1 MAFKKDNKIKSN
13 FTKIT
18 IGLASPEEILENS
31 YGEVLKPE
39 TINYRTYKPERDGL
53 FCERIF
59 GPTKDYECHCGKYKR
74 IRYKGIVCDRCG
86 VEVTEKKVR
95 RERCG
100 HIQLVVPIAHIWYFR
115 SLPNKIGYLLG
126 MPTKKLDAVIYYER
140 YVVIQQGVLEGKDD
154 APQVCDLLSE
164 EEYLDIL
171 DKLPKGNQEL
181 DDTDPKKFI
190 AKMGADAIRDLLMQL
205 DLDKLSYELRDRA
218 GKDSSQQRKN
228 EALKRLQVV
237 ESFRNSRGRNKPE
250 WMIMTILPV
259 IPPELRPLV
268 PLDGGRFA
276 TSDLNDLYRRV
287 IIRNNRL
294 KRLIEIK
301 APDVILRNEKR
312 MLQEAV
318 DSLFDNSRKSSA
330 VKTDSNRPLKSL
342 SDSLKGKQGRFRQNL
357 LGKRVDYSARS
368 VIVVGPELKMGECG
382 LPKLMAAE
390 LYKPFIIRK
399 LIERGIVKTV
409 KSAKKIVDRKEPV
422 IWDILEYVMK
432 GHPVLLNRA
441 PTLHRLGI
449 QAFQPKM
456 IEGKAIQLHPLACTA
471 FNADFDGDQMAVHL
485 PLSNEAVLEAQ
496 TLMLQSHNILNPA
509 NGAPITVP
517 SQDMVLGLYYITKLR
532 PGAKGTGL
540 TFYGPE
546 EAIVAYNEKRV
557 DIHAPIKV
565 RIKDVMSQAQY
576 EEEKHKLE
584 SGATGASGEFAAR
597 TRGRSK
603 KTAEVQNVAAGAEQD
618 NGIHYYYHI
627 IETSV
632 GRVITNEIIPEEVG
646 FFNDIISKKTLR
658 DIISNVIKATGF
670 ARACMFLDGIKNLG
684 YKMAYEGGLSFN
696 LDDIIIPKEKE
707 DIVAQGNSE
716 VEQIT
721 NNYNMGFITDTERY
735 NQVIDT
741 WTHANNDLKRT
752 LMKQMTEADQGFNAV
767 FMMLDSGARGSADQI
782 AQLAG
787 MRGLMAKPQKAGAEG
802 AQIIENPI
810 LSNFK
815 EGMSVL
821 EYFISTHGAR
831 KGLADTALKT
841 ADAGYLT
848 RRLVDVSHDVIIN
861 EEDCGTLRGLECRA
875 LKSGD
880 EVISKLSERILG
892 RVSVHDIIHPTTGK
906 LIVSAGEEI
915 TEDIANEIENSPIE
929 MVEIRSVL
937 TCESKKGVCMKCY
950 GRNLA
955 TGRMVQKG
963 EAVGV
968 IAAQSIGEPGTQLT
982 LRTFHAGGVAGN
994 AAANAS
1000 IVAKNA
1006 ARLEFD
1012 ELRTV
1017 DFVDEN
1023 SNAAKMV
1030 VGRLAE
1036 VRFID
1041 ENTGIVL
1048 STQNVPYGSTLY
1060 CGDGDHVD
1068 KGKLVAKWD
1077 PFNAVIVTESA
1088 GTIQFE
1094 DVTEGVSYRVESDEA
1109 TGLREIIII
1118 ESKDKL
1124 HVPVCHIIGEN
1135 GEIERTYN
1143 FPIGGHVVVEDGQ
1156 KLKAGDVLVKIPRA
1170 VGKAGDIT
1178 GGLPRVTELF
1188 EARNPSNPAVVSEI
1202 DGEVTMG
1209 KLKRGNRE
1217 IIITSKLGEVKKY
1230 LVPLSKQI
1238 LVQENDYVRAGTPL
1252 SDGAITPADILSI
1265 KGPTA
1270 VQEYIVNEVQDV
1282 YRLQGVKIN
1291 DKHFEVIVRQM
1302 MRKVQIDEPGD
1313 TRFLEQQIVDK
1324 LDFAEENDR
1333 VWGKKVVTDAGD
1345 SEVMQ
1350 KGMIVTARKLRDENS
1365 MLKRKDLKLVQVRD
1379 AVTATSTQI
1388 LQGITRAALQTS
1400 SFMSAASFQET
1411 TKVLNEAA
1419 INGKS
1424 DGLEGMK
1431 ENVICGHL
1439 IPAGTG
1445 LREWDKIIV
1454 GSSDEYERMNAN
1466 ATRTAVLDE

>member
-1 MAFKKDNKIKSN
+1 MAFKKDSKIKSN

-18 IGLASPEEILENS
+18 IGLASPEEILESS
-31 YGEVLKPE
+31 YGEVTKPE

-59 GPTKDYECHCGKYKR
+59 GPTKDYECACGKYKR

-95 RERCG
+95 RERTG
-100 HIQLVVPIAHIWYFR
+100 HIELVVPVAHIWYFR

-126 MPTKKLDAVIYYER
+126 IPTKKLDAVVYYER
-140 YVVIQQGVLEGKDD
+140 YIVIQPGVMAGRKNENDEEVNGSHKMDM
-154 APQVCDLLSE
+154 LSE
-164 EEYLDIL
+164 DEYLNIMDNLPDGNEYLD
-171 DKLPKGNQEL
+171 DS
-181 DDTDPKKFI
+181 DPNKFI
-190 AKMGADAIRDLLMQL
+190 AKMGAEAIYDLLVNI
-205 DLDKLSYELRDRA
+205 DLDALSYELRDRA
-218 GKDSSQQRKN
+218 NSDSSQQRKT

-237 ESFRNSRGRNKPE
+237 EAFRGSKNINKPE
-250 WMIMTILPV
+250 WMIMKIIPV
-259 IPPELRPLV
+259 TPPELRPLV

-294 KRLIEIK
+294 KRLMEIK
-301 APDVILRNEKR
+301 APEVILRNEKR

-330 VKTDSNRPLKSL
+330 VKSDSNRPLKSL

-409 KSAKKIVDRKEPV
+409 KSAKKIVDRREPV
-422 IWDILEYVMK
+422 IWDILENVMK

-449 QAFQPKM
+449 QAFQPKL

-496 TLMLQSHNILNPA
+496 ILMLQSHNILNPA

-517 SQDMVLGLYYITKLR
+517 SQDMVLGLYYITKIR
-532 PGAKGTGL
+532 PGAKGEGQ

-546 EAIVAYNEKRV
+546 EAIIAHNEGKC
-557 DIHAPIKV
+557 DLHAQVKV
-565 RIKDVMSQAQY
+565 VVKDVD
-576 EEEKHKLE
+576 E
-584 SGATGASGEFAAR
+584 
-597 TRGRSK
+597 
-603 KTAEVQNVAAGAEQD
+603 
-618 NGIHYYYHI
+618 NGCFVNRMV
-627 IETSV
+627 ETSV
-632 GRVITNEIIPEEVG
+632 GRVIVNGIIPDEVG
-646 FFNDIISKKTLR
+646 FVNKVISKKSLR
-658 DIISNVIKATGF
+658 DIIADVIKSVGF
-670 ARACMFLDGIKNLG
+670 AEACEFLDGIKNLG
-684 YKMAYEGGLSFN
+684 YRMAYLAGLSFN
-696 LDDIIIPKEKE
+696 LDDIIIPEKKASLVE
-707 DIVAQGNSE
+707 RGNE
-716 VEQIT
+716 EIRQIT
-721 NNYNMGFITDTERY
+721 DNYNMGFITDTERY
-735 NQVIDT
+735 NQVIDA
-741 WTHANNDLKRT
+741 WTHVNNELGDV
-752 LMKQMTEADQGFNAV
+752 LMKEMTEADQGFNAV
-767 FMMLDSGARGSADQI
+767 YMMLDSGARGSKDQI
-782 AQLAG
+782 RQLAG

-831 KGLADTALKT
+831 KGLADTAMKT

-848 RRLVDVSHDVIIN
+848 RRLVDVSHDVIIT
-861 EEDCGTLRGLECRA
+861 EEDCGTLRGLVCTA
-875 LKSGD
+875 LKNGD
-880 EVISKLSERILG
+880 EVISTLYERILG
-892 RVSVHDIIHPTTGK
+892 RVSVHDIIHPATGE

-915 TEDIANEIENSPIE
+915 TEQIARIIDESPIE
-929 MVEIRSVL
+929 SVEIRSVL
-937 TCESKKGVCMKCY
+937 TCESKHGVCMKCY

-955 TGRMVQKG
+955 TRRMVQKG

-968 IAAQSIGEPGTQLT
+968 IAAQAIGEPGTQLT
-982 LRTFHAGGVAGN
+982 LRTFHAGGVAAN

-1000 IVAKNA
+1000 IVAKNDSKI
-1006 ARLEFD
+1006 EFD

-1017 DFVDEN
+1017 PFVEEGEN
-1023 SNAAKMV
+1023 GKVECEMV
-1030 VGRLAE
+1030 VSRLAE
-1036 VRFID
+1036 IRFVD
-1041 ENTGIVL
+1041 PNTSIVL
-1048 STQNVPYGSTLY
+1048 STLNVPYGSSLY
-1060 CGDGDHVD
+1060 FKAGDVVK
-1068 KGKLVAKWD
+1068 KGELIARWD
-1077 PFNAVIVTESA
+1077 PFNAIIVTEYA
-1088 GTIQFE
+1088 GKLKFR
-1094 DVTEGVSYRVESDEA
+1094 DVIDGVTYHTETDET
-1109 TGLREIIII
+1109 TGLTEKIIT
-1118 ESKDKL
+1118 ESKDKSK
-1124 HVPVCHIIGEN
+1124 VPTCDVLDKN
-1135 GEIERTYN
+1135 GDVVGTYI
-1143 FPIGGHVVVEDGQ
+1143 FPVGGHVVVEDGQ
-1156 KLKAGDVLVKIPRA
+1156 KVLTGTTLVKIPRT

-1209 KLKRGNRE
+1209 KVKRGNRE
-1217 IIITSKLGEVKKY
+1217 IVVTSKTGEQRKY
-1230 LVPLSKQI
+1230 LVSLSKQI
-1238 LVQENDYVRAGTPL
+1238 LVQEHDAVRAGTPL
-1252 SDGAITPADILSI
+1252 SDGVITPGDILAI

-1291 DKHFEVIVRQM
+1291 DKHFEIIVRQM
-1302 MRKVQIDEPGD
+1302 MRKVQINDPGD
-1313 TRFLEQQIVDK
+1313 TTFLEQEIVDK

-1333 VWGKKVVTDAGD
+1333 IWGKKVVIDAGD
-1345 SEVMQ
+1345 SENMKPGQ
-1350 KGMIVTARKLRDENS
+1350 IVTARKLRDENS
-1365 MLKRKDLKLVQVRD
+1365 SLKRRDLKLVQVRE
-1379 AVTATSTQI
+1379 AVPATSTQI
-1388 LQGITRAALQTS
+1388 LQGITRAALQTK

-1419 INGKS
+1419 IRGKV
-1424 DGLEGMK
+1424 DRLEGMK

-1445 LREWDKIIV
+1445 LREFEKLVV
-1454 GSSDEYERMNAN
+1454 GSKEEYERMQAN
-1466 ATRTAVLDE
+1466 RKNVLDFAKDASEEEK

>member
-1 MAFKKDNKIKSN
+1 MAFKKDPKVKSN

-18 IGLASPEEILENS
+18 IGLASPEEILES
-31 YGEVLKPE
+31 SFGEVTKPE

-59 GPTKDYECHCGKYKR
+59 GPTKDYECACGKYKR

-95 RERCG
+95 RERAG
-100 HIQLVVPIAHIWYFR
+100 HIELVVPVAHIWYFR

-126 MPTKKLDAVIYYER
+126 LPTKKLDAVIYYER
-140 YVVIQQGVLEGKDD
+140 YVVIQPGPMAGKKDSEGNDIIGSN
-154 APQVCDLLSE
+154 VFDLLSE
-164 EEYLDIL
+164 EEYNDIL
-171 DKLPKGNQEL
+171 DNYVSPDNDYL
-181 DDTDPKKFI
+181 DDSDPNKFI
-190 AKMGADAIRDLLMQL
+190 AKMGAEAIYDLLLNL
-205 DLDKLSYELRDRA
+205 DLDSLSYELRDRA
-218 GKDSSQQRKN
+218 NSDSSMQRKN

-237 ESFRNSRGRNKPE
+237 EAFRQSVEKGINRPE
-250 WMIMTILPV
+250 WMIMKIIPV
-259 IPPELRPLV
+259 TPPELRPLV

-294 KRLIEIK
+294 KRLMEIK
-301 APDVILRNEKR
+301 PPEVILRNEKR

-330 VKTDSNRPLKSL
+330 VKSDSNRPLKSL

-409 KSAKKIVDRKEPV
+409 KSAKKIVDRREPV
-422 IWDILEYVMK
+422 IWDILENVMK

-449 QAFQPKM
+449 QAFQPKL

-485 PLSNEAVLEAQ
+485 PLSNEAILEAQ
-496 TLMLQSHNILNPA
+496 LLMLQSHNILNPA

-517 SQDMVLGLYYITKLR
+517 SQDMVLGLYYITKIR
-532 PGAKGTGL
+532 PGAKGEGL

-546 EAIVAYNEKRV
+546 EAVIAHNEGKCDLHAQVKVIVDDVIDGK
-557 DIHAPIKV
+557 PV
-565 RIKDVMSQAQY
+565 RHMV
-576 EEEKHKLE
+576 
-584 SGATGASGEFAAR
+584 
-597 TRGRSK
+597 
-603 KTAEVQNVAAGAEQD
+603 
-618 NGIHYYYHI
+618 
-627 IETSV
+627 ETSV
-632 GRVITNEIIPEEVG
+632 GRVIVNGIIPKEVG
-646 FFNDIISKKTLR
+646 YVNTIISKKSLR
-658 DIISNVIKATGF
+658 DIIADVIKNVGF
-670 ARACMFLDGIKNLG
+670 AEACEFLDGIKNLG
-684 YKMAYEGGLSFN
+684 YRMAYLAGLSFN
-696 LDDIIIPKEKE
+696 LDDIIIPKEKAE
-707 DIVAQGNSE
+707 LIEKGNAQIRE
-716 VEQIT
+716 IT
-721 NNYNMGFITDTERY
+721 DNYNMGFITDNERY

-741 WTHANNDLKRT
+741 WTHVNNDIGTVL
-752 LMKQMTEADQGFNAV
+752 LDQMTKADQGFNAV
-767 FMMLDSGARGSADQI
+767 FMMLDSGARGSKDQI
-782 AQLAG
+782 KQLSG
-787 MRGLMAKPQKAGAEG
+787 IRGLMAKPQKAGAEG
-802 AQIIENPI
+802 RGTIENPI

-831 KGLADTALKT
+831 KGLADTAMKT

-848 RRLVDVSHDVIIN
+848 RRLVDVSHDVIIS
-861 EEDCGTLRGLECRA
+861 EEDCGTLRGLQCTA

-880 EVISKLSERILG
+880 EVISSLAERILG
-892 RVSVHDIIHPTTGK
+892 RVSVHDVINPKTGDV
-906 LIVSAGEEI
+906 IVAAGAEI
-915 TEDIANEIENSPIE
+915 TEAIAEAIEAAEIE

-937 TCESKKGVCMKCY
+937 TCESRKGVCMKCY

-955 TGRMVQKG
+955 TRRMVQKG

-968 IAAQSIGEPGTQLT
+968 IAAQAIGEPGTQLT

-1000 IVAKNA
+1000 IVSKYDRAQIEMEEV
-1006 ARLEFD
+1006 RTVPFD
-1012 ELRTV
+1012 EDGRDCEMVVSRLGELR
-1017 DFVDEN
+1017 FVDP
-1023 SNAAKMV
+1023 
-1030 VGRLAE
+1030 
-1036 VRFID
+1036 
-1041 ENTGIVL
+1041 NTKIVL
-1048 STQNVPYGSTLY
+1048 STVNVPYGSSLY
-1060 CGDGDHVD
+1060 YRHGDEVGRGD
-1068 KGKLVAKWD
+1068 KIAQWD
-1077 PFNAVIVTESA
+1077 PFNAVIVTEYA
-1088 GTIQFE
+1088 GTLKFN
-1094 DVTEGVSYRVESDEA
+1094 DVIEGITFRAETDET
-1109 TGLREIIII
+1109 TGLTEKIVT
-1118 ESKDKL
+1118 ESKDRSR
-1124 HVPVCHIIGEN
+1124 VPTCDVIGAD
-1135 GEIERTYN
+1135 GEVIGTYN
-1143 FPIGGHVVVEDGQ
+1143 FPVGGHVVVEDGQ
-1156 KLKAGDVLVKIPRA
+1156 TVRTGETLVKIPRA
-1170 VGKAGDIT
+1170 AAKGGDIT

-1209 KLKRGNRE
+1209 KVKRGNRE
-1217 IIITSKLGEVKKY
+1217 IVVTSKTGEQRRY
-1230 LVPLSKQI
+1230 LVSLSKQI
-1238 LVQENDYVRAGTPL
+1238 LVQEHDAVRAGTPL
-1252 SDGAITPADILSI
+1252 SDGVITPADILAI

-1291 DKHFEVIVRQM
+1291 DKHFEIIVRQM
-1302 MRKVQIDEPGD
+1302 MRKVQINEPGD
-1313 TRFLEQQIVDK
+1313 TAFLEQEIVDK

-1333 VWGKKVVTDAGD
+1333 IWGKKVVTDAGD
-1345 SEVMQ
+1345 SENLQ
-1350 KGMIVTARKLRDENS
+1350 KGQIVTARRLRDENS
-1365 MLKRKDLKLVQVRD
+1365 MLKRRDMKPVQVRD
-1379 AVTATSTQI
+1379 AVPATSTQI
-1388 LQGITRAALQTS
+1388 LQGITRAALQTK

-1419 INGKS
+1419 IRGKV
-1424 DGLEGMK
+1424 DHLEGMK

-1445 LREWDKIIV
+1445 LREFDKIIV
-1454 GSSDEYERMNAN
+1454 GSKEEYERIQAN
-1466 ATRTAVLDE
+1466 RKNVLDFNEETVLDEK